1 MFPIFRDFP
10 DLESFTFQSECALP
24 VDCEVDSKNCEDVVD
39 NMEEKEM
46 ELRLV
51 TTAAKDEEG
60 KLADKE
66 DDTPAPTDDKG

>member
-1 MFPIFRDFP
+1 M
-10 DLESFTFQSECALP
+10 CANNTP
-24 VDCEVDSKNCEDVVD
+24 VDREVDSKNCEDVVD

-51 TTAAKDEEG
+51 TIAAKDEEG

-66 DDTPAPTDDKG
+66 DDTPAPANDKR

>member
-1 MFPIFRDFP
+1 MLPIFRDFP
-10 DLESFTFQSECALP
+10 DLECFTIQSECAAP
-24 VDCEVDSKNCEDVVD
+24 VDREVDSKNCEDVVD

-51 TTAAKDEEG
+51 TIAAKDEEG
-60 KLADKE
+60 ELTDEE

>member
-1 MFPIFRDFP
+1 MLYDSIRM
-10 DLESFTFQSECALP
+10 CANNTP

-51 TTAAKDEEG
+51 TIAAKDEER